1 MSAQIPVARRA
12 GQAALSAACAAALS
26 LAALL
31 AAPAPSAA
39 EESYF
44 FGLVTLTPMV
54 HVPLS
59 GSASEAQLIRALQ
72 ADGFTDI
79 TVTPLQP
86 NGFDPRP
93 ELQHPDLTASSPA
106 DPRAQGTPIHFGWN
120 GTAVKDGRAVQV
132 YVERA
137 ER

>member
-1 MSAQIPVARRA
+1 MSAQVPVARRA
-12 GQAALSAACAAALS
+12 GRATLPAALAAALS

-44 FGLVTLTPMV
+44 FGLVTPTPMV
-54 HVPLS
+54 HVPLA

-79 TVTPLQP
+79 AVTPLQP
-86 NGFDPRP
+86 NGIDPRP
-93 ELQHPDLTASSPA
+93 ELLHPDLTVSSPA
-106 DPRAQGTPIHFGWN
+106 DPRAQDTPIHFGWN
-120 GTAVKDGRAVQV
+120 GTAVKDGRTVHV
-132 YVERA
+132 YVERV